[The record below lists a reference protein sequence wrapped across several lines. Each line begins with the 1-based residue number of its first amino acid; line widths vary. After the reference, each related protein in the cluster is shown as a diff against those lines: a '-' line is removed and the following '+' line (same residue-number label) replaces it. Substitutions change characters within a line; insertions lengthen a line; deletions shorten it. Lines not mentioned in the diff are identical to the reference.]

1 MKKYNKVIKLLLLI
15 FFFLPFSF
23 VGHAQESIRGGH
35 TVDKQTEKEVFAILD
50 AYLDGFNNQ
59 NMKQHFATYHFPH
72 YRLAS
77 GKLTILENTGDSVK
91 YKKGLLQSDWHHS
104 RWDHR
109 NIIQASENKIHVDT
123 RFTRYRAD
131 GSVIASY
138 ESLYILTKENG
149 RWGIKMRSSFAE

>member
-1 MKKYNKVIKLLLLI
+1 MKVKIRLILVLLPMLVLASPS
-15 FFFLPFSF
+15 LT
-23 VGHAQESIRGGH
+23 AQISKSSH
-35 TVDKQTEKEVFAILD
+35 QVDQQTEKEVFAVLD
-50 AYLDGFNNQ
+50 AYMDGFNNQ
-59 NMKQHFATYHFPH
+59 NMKQHFSTYHFPH

-77 GKLTILENTGDSVK
+77 GKLTILENAGDSVK

-123 RFTRYRAD
+123 RFTRYRVD
-131 GSVIASY
+131 GSVIATY

>member
-1 MKKYNKVIKLLLLI
+1 MKVNIRLILMLLPMLVLASPS
-15 FFFLPFSF
+15 LT
-23 VGHAQESIRGGH
+23 AQISKSSH
-35 TVDKQTEKEVFAILD
+35 TVDQQTEKEVLAILD

-77 GKLTILENTGDSVK
+77 GKLTILVNAGDSVK

-109 NIIQASENKIHVDT
+109 NIIQASEDKIHVDT

>member
-1 MKKYNKVIKLLLLI
+1 MKVKFRLL
-15 FFFLPFSF
+15 FMFLVMLVLASSIL
-23 VGHAQESIRGGH
+23 VGQTSQSGHA
-35 TVDKQTEKEVFAILD
+35 VDKQTKKEILAVLD
-50 AYLDGFNNQ
+50 AYLEGFNNQ

-77 GKLTILENTGDSVK
+77 GKLTILENAGDSVK

-123 RFTRYRAD
+123 RFTRYRTD
-131 GSVIASY
+131 GSVIACY

>member
-1 MKKYNKVIKLLLLI
+1 MKVNIRLILMLLPMLVLASPS
-15 FFFLPFSF
+15 LT
-23 VGHAQESIRGGH
+23 AQISKSSH
-35 TVDKQTEKEVFAILD
+35 TVDQQTEKEVLAILD

-59 NMKQHFATYHFPH
+59 NMKQHFSTYHFPH

-77 GKLTILENTGDSVK
+77 GKLTILENAGDSVK

-109 NIIQASENKIHVDT
+109 NIIQASEDKIHVDT

-131 GSVIASY
+131 GSVIATY

>member
-1 MKKYNKVIKLLLLI
+1 MNNNKHIKLLLI
-15 FFFLPFSF
+15 AFFFFTLSF
-23 VGHAQESIRGGH
+23 ESQAQESVRGGH

-50 AYLDGFNNQ
+50 AYMDGFNNQ
-59 NMKQHFATYHFPH
+59 NMKQHFSTYHFPH

-77 GKLTILENTGDSVK
+77 GKLTILENAGDSVK

-123 RFTRYRAD
+123 RFTRCRVD
-131 GSVIASY
+131 GSVIATY
-138 ESLYILTKENG
+138 ESLYILTKEDG